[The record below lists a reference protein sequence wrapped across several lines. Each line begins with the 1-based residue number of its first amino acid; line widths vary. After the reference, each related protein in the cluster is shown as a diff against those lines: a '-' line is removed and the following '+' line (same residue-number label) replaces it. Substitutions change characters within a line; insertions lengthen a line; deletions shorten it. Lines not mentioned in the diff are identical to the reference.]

1 MGRWMLDPE
10 LLRAFV
16 AVADHGSFTR
26 GAAALNR
33 TQSAVSM
40 QIQRLEGA
48 IGTAVLDRSRRGLR
62 LTPAGEVLLGY
73 ARRIL
78 SVSAEAMGRLRDLQV
93 EGTVRLGVMEDYG
106 TRLVPPL
113 LAGFAA
119 AHPRIQVEMV
129 TGLTTP
135 MLPRLGERFDLVLA
149 MHAAG
154 DGGGIFLRRE
164 QAVWAAGRDV
174 SAKAGIAEAA
184 ADGPLPLALYPQG
197 CLFRAWAMAALD
209 AAGRPW
215 RLAFVSHSLAAVTAI
230 AAQGL
235 AVTVVKAGLL
245 PPELRRLG
253 DRDGLPPLPEAD
265 IRLHRSPGLGPAG
278 ELLARHLADGLILP
292 ERGGEV

>member
-1 MGRWMLDPE
+1 MERRMLDPD

-40 QIQRLEGA
+40 QIRRLEEAVGA
-48 IGTAVLDRSRRGLR
+48 AVLDRSRRGLG

-78 SVSAEAMGRLRDLQV
+78 AVSAEAVGRLRDLQV
-93 EGTVRLGVMEDYG
+93 EGVVRLGVMEDYG

-129 TGLTTP
+129 TGLTGP
-135 MLPRLGERFDLVLA
+135 MLPRLGERFDLVVA
-149 MHAAG
+149 MHPAG
-154 DGGGIFLRRE
+154 DGGGAFLRRE
-164 QAVWAAGRDV
+164 RAVWAAGRDV
-174 SAKAGIAEAA
+174 APEGRA
-184 ADGPLPLALYPQG
+184 PLPLALYPQG
-197 CLFRAWAMAALD
+197 CLFRAWAMGALD
-209 AAGRPW
+209 QAGCPW
-215 RLAFVSHSLAAVTAI
+215 RLAFVSQSLAAVTAI

-245 PPELRRLG
+245 PPELRLLG
-253 DRDGLPPLPEAD
+253 ERDGLPPLPEAD
-265 IRLHRSPGLGPAG
+265 IRLHRAPGLATAG
-278 ELLARHLADGLILP
+278 ELLARHLAAGLALP
-292 ERGGEV
+292 DHGAGV

>member
-1 MGRWMLDPE
+1 MLDPD

-48 IGTAVLDRSRRGLR
+48 IGAAVVDRSRRSLR

-154 DGGGIFLRRE
+154 DGGGTFLRRE

-174 SAKAGIAEAA
+174 ASEERS
-184 ADGPLPLALYPQG
+184 PLPLALYPQG
-197 CLFRAWAMAALD
+197 CLFRAWAMASLD
-209 AAGRPW
+209 AAGLTW

-235 AVTVVKAGLL
+235 AITVVKAGLL
-245 PPELRRLG
+245 PPELRPLG
-253 DRDGLPPLPEAD
+253 EHDGLPPLPEAD
-265 IRLHRSPGLGPAG
+265 IRLHRAPGLAPAG
-278 ELLARHLADGLILP
+278 ELLARHLADGLALP
-292 ERGGEV
+292 DRTGV

>member
-1 MGRWMLDPE
+1 MLDPD

-40 QIQRLEGA
+40 QIQRLESA
-48 IGTAVLDRSRRGLR
+48 IGAAVLDRSRRGLR

-78 SVSAEAMGRLRDLQV
+78 AVSAEAMGRLRDLQV
-93 EGTVRLGVMEDYG
+93 EGMVRLGVMEDYG

-129 TGLTTP
+129 TGLTGP
-135 MLPRLGERFDLVLA
+135 MLPRLGERFDLVMA

-154 DGGGIFLRRE
+154 DGGGTFLRRE
-164 QAVWAAGRDV
+164 RAVWAAGRDV
-174 SAKAGIAEAA
+174 A
-184 ADGPLPLALYPQG
+184 ADGRTPLPLALAPHG

-209 AAGRPW
+209 QAGSPW

-245 PPELRRLG
+245 PPELRLAG
-253 DRDGLPPLPEAD
+253 ERDGLPPLPEAD
-265 IRLHRSPGLGPAG
+265 IRLHRAPGLSPAG
-278 ELLARHLADGLILP
+278 ELLARHLADGLALP
-292 ERGGEV
+292 DHRGGVW

>member
-1 MGRWMLDPE
+1 MLDPD

-40 QIQRLEGA
+40 QIRRLEGA
-48 IGTAVLDRSRRGLR
+48 VGAAVLDRSRRGLR

-93 EGTVRLGVMEDYG
+93 EGIVRLGVMEDYG

-154 DGGGIFLRRE
+154 DGGGTFLRRE

-174 SAKAGIAEAA
+174 A
-184 ADGPLPLALYPQG
+184 ADQRTPLPLALYPQG
-197 CLFRAWAMAALD
+197 CLFRAWAMASLD
-209 AAGRPW
+209 GACLPW

-245 PPELRRLG
+245 PSELRRLS

-265 IRLHRSPGLGPAG
+265 IRLHRAPGLVPAG
-278 ELLARHLADGLILP
+278 ELLAQHLADGLALP
-292 ERGGEV
+292 DHAARV

>member
-1 MGRWMLDPE
+1 MLDPD

-48 IGTAVLDRSRRGLR
+48 VGAAVLDRSRRGLR

-93 EGTVRLGVMEDYG
+93 EGVVRLGVMEDYG

-154 DGGGIFLRRE
+154 DGGGTFLRRE

-174 SAKAGIAEAA
+174 AVEERT
-184 ADGPLPLALYPQG
+184 PLPLALYPQG
-197 CLFRAWAMAALD
+197 CLFRAWAMASLD
-209 AAGRPW
+209 GAGQPW
-215 RLAFVSHSLAAVTAI
+215 RLAFISHSLAAVTAI

-245 PPELRRLG
+245 PPELRRLS

-265 IRLHRSPGLGPAG
+265 IRLHRAPGLAPAG
-278 ELLARHLADGLILP
+278 ELLARHLAAGLALP
-292 ERGGEV
+292 ERMARV

>member
-1 MGRWMLDPE
+1 MLDPD

-40 QIQRLEGA
+40 QIQRLEGTVGA
-48 IGTAVLDRSRRGLR
+48 AVLDRSRRGLR

-78 SVSAEAMGRLRDLQV
+78 SVSAEAMGRLHDLKV

-154 DGGGIFLRRE
+154 DGGGTFLRRE

-174 SAKAGIAEAA
+174 AAE
-184 ADGPLPLALYPQG
+184 GRSPLPLALYPQG
-197 CLFRAWAMAALD
+197 CLFRAWAMASLD
-209 AAGRPW
+209 AAGLPW
-215 RLAFVSHSLAAVTAI
+215 RLAFISHSLAAVTAI

-235 AVTVVKAGLL
+235 AITVVKAGLL
-245 PPELRRLG
+245 PPELRPLG
-253 DRDGLPPLPEAD
+253 ERDGLPPLPEAD
-265 IRLHRSPGLGPAG
+265 IRLHRAPGLPPAG
-278 ELLARHLADGLILP
+278 ELLARHLSDGLALP
-292 ERGGEV
+292 DRTAKV

>member
-1 MGRWMLDPE
+1 MLDPD

-40 QIQRLEGA
+40 QVQRLEGA
-48 IGTAVLDRSRRGLR
+48 VGAAVLDRSRRGLR

-93 EGTVRLGVMEDYG
+93 EGIVRLGVMEDYG

-154 DGGGIFLRRE
+154 DGGGTFLRRE

-174 SAKAGIAEAA
+174 AAEPGATEAGSDKPA
-184 ADGPLPLALYPQG
+184 PLSLALYPQG
-197 CLFRAWAMAALD
+197 CLFRTWAMAALD
-209 AAGRPW
+209 TAGRPW

-253 DRDGLPPLPEAD
+253 NRDGLPPLPEAD
-265 IRLHRSPGLGPAG
+265 IRLHRAPGLAPAG
-278 ELLARHLADGLILP
+278 ELLARHLATGLTLP
-292 ERGGEV
+292 EHAAEV

>member
-1 MGRWMLDPE
+1 MLDPD

-48 IGTAVLDRSRRGLR
+48 VGAAVLDRSRRGLR

-154 DGGGIFLRRE
+154 DGGGTFLRRE

-174 SAKAGIAEAA
+174 AAEERA
-184 ADGPLPLALYPQG
+184 PLPLALYPQG
-197 CLFRAWAMAALD
+197 CLFRAWAMTSLD
-209 AAGRPW
+209 AAGLPW

-245 PPELRRLG
+245 PPELRPLG
-253 DRDGLPPLPEAD
+253 ERDGLPPLPLAD
-265 IRLHRSPGLGPAG
+265 IRLHRAPGLAPAG
-278 ELLARHLADGLILP
+278 ELLAGHLAAGLALP
-292 ERGGEV
+292 DRAAAV

>member
-1 MGRWMLDPE
+1 MLDPD

-40 QIQRLEGA
+40 QVQRLEGA
-48 IGTAVLDRSRRGLR
+48 IGAAVLDRSRRGLR

-93 EGTVRLGVMEDYG
+93 EGVVRLGVMEDYG

-154 DGGGIFLRRE
+154 DGGGTFLRRE
-164 QAVWAAGRDV
+164 QAVWAAGREISVEVGD
-174 SAKAGIAEAA
+174 E
-184 ADGPLPLALYPQG
+184 GPLPLALYPQG
-197 CLFRAWAMAALD
+197 CLFRAWAMASLD

-245 PPELRRLG
+245 PPELRRLS

-265 IRLHRSPGLGPAG
+265 IRLHRAPGLSPAG
-278 ELLARHLADGLILP
+278 ELLARHLADGLTLP
-292 ERGGEV
+292 EDGAGA

>member
-1 MGRWMLDPE
+1 MECRVLDPD

-48 IGTAVLDRSRRGLR
+48 VGAAVLDRSRRGLR

-78 SVSAEAMGRLRDLQV
+78 SVSAEAIGRLRDLQV

-135 MLPRLGERFDLVLA
+135 MLPQLGERFDLVLA

-154 DGGGIFLRRE
+154 DGGGTFLRRE
-164 QAVWAAGRDV
+164 RAVWAAGRDV
-174 SAKAGIAEAA
+174 AAETRS
-184 ADGPLPLALYPQG
+184 PLPLALYPQG
-197 CLFRAWAMAALD
+197 CLFRAWAMASLD
-209 AAGRPW
+209 AAGLPW

-245 PPELRRLG
+245 PPELRPLG
-253 DRDGLPPLPEAD
+253 ERDGLPPLPEAD
-265 IRLHRSPGLGPAG
+265 IRLHRAPGLAPAG
-278 ELLARHLADGLILP
+278 ELLAGHLAAGLALP
-292 ERGGEV
+292 DRVASV

>member
-1 MGRWMLDPE
+1 MLDPD

-40 QIQRLEGA
+40 QIQRLEGT
-48 IGTAVLDRSRRGLR
+48 IGAAVLDRSRRGLR

-129 TGLTTP
+129 TGLTAP

-154 DGGGIFLRRE
+154 DGGGTFLRRE

-174 SAKAGIAEAA
+174 AAEERS
-184 ADGPLPLALYPQG
+184 PLPLALYPQG
-197 CLFRAWAMAALD
+197 CLFRAWAMASLD
-209 AAGRPW
+209 AAGLPW

-245 PPELRRLG
+245 SPELRTLG
-253 DRDGLPPLPEAD
+253 ARDGLPPLPEAD
-265 IRLHRSPGLGPAG
+265 IRLHRSPGLSPAG
-278 ELLARHLADGLILP
+278 ELLARHLADGLALP
-292 ERGGEV
+292 ELAAEV